1 MYGCVSVDMSGQAQM
16 EEPPEEVAK
25 AALRSAQCEETFF
38 NQSAFPNLWHTDVGD
53 GGSDLSG
60 GERQRLALA
69 RAIVKQPRLLILDEA
84 TSALDEISQAKLQE
98 EVEVLRKSHR
108 VTVICVAHRLSNLA
122 KADRLLVIQ
131 NGRLA
136 EEGSPSDLLQ
146 RENGIFAEYAR
157 AHQAVLQ
164 DPPSST
170 TAAAT

>member
-1 MYGCVSVDMSGQAQM
+1 MRENLLYGCVSVDMSGHAQVDEPS
-16 EEPPEEVAK
+16 EELAK
-25 AALRSAQCEETFF
+25 AALRSAQCEDTFF
-38 NQSAFPNLWHTDVGD
+38 NQAAFPNLWHTDVGD

-98 EVEVLRKSHR
+98 EVEVLRKAHG

-122 KADRLLVIQ
+122 KADRLLVLQ
-131 NGRLA
+131 NGKLA
-136 EEGSPSDLLQ
+136 EEGTPAELLQ
-146 RENGIFAEYAR
+146 KTDGIFAEYAR

-164 DPPSST
+164 DQ
-170 TAAAT
+170 